1 EAAERAPW
9 AGAFCLYI
17 TGMYGSEYEGEP
29 AGWSSRSI
37 EEALGGALTDEERT
51 ELLVTG
57 LAFWKRSPRARDGM
71 PDLAYVLR
79 REAGL
84 PWRAVAT
91 QLPRM
96 DAAIRHALRHFQ
108 SPAAGGRTVS
118 ELLVEEVQDLPP
130 FFRQLDTRLLLAGI
144 VEQLMQLAAAH
155 P

>member
-1 EAAERAPW
+1 VAQSPASSSLQVWLAGFFQARGLTAPNGQPLHRYRVDAAELAALKDLLPGSRAQLEEAAERAPW

-71 PDLAYVLR
+71 PDLASLR
-79 REAGL
+79 S
-84 PWRAVAT
+84 T
-91 QLPRM
+91 
-96 DAAIRHALRHFQ
+96 
-108 SPAAGGRTVS
+108 
-118 ELLVEEVQDLPP
+118 
-130 FFRQLDTRLLLAGI
+130 
-144 VEQLMQLAAAH
+144 
-155 P
+155 